1 MIKFRQKKYFPIGI
15 SIGII
20 GMLIFVFGLN
30 KYREFN
36 IVFTPTFPVSAEE
49 SSIHLSKIAS
59 EDIPSVHNY
68 CLKET
73 EFSTKEDEI
82 FCLREPYIIGKRGI
96 EIDLSS
102 NKTFL
107 YDEDNLVAVLPL
119 LYQSPPNVWHQSPTG
134 LYKIRTREK
143 LHWSTVGLVW
153 MPYSMQYYED
163 FFLHGIPYY
172 SDGRKLTSTVS
183 GGCLRFADEIAK
195 KIYDFVKIGDP
206 ILVYASVDNFIAKE
220 GMSFPLDKENSYIF
234 ERFSNPSR
242 YFRRFSGDRNN
253 LYSDYYNHTGVDIK
267 LKPQTKNKNVYAVQ
281 DGVVEKIFLTNKDDY
296 GMGNTIILK
305 HQQEEGYIYSLYA
318 HLDTM
323 EENIQEG
330 ETVKKGDI
338 LGTIGSSGFG
348 CQNYWRIGK
357 NGCQS
362 QDPINELLHFEIKTA
377 PVLENP
383 KGGKICYDKSQA
395 GNYCYGY
402 APHPLLRLGYI
413 DPVDFLLTSNS
424 VKEKNQEN

>member
-1 MIKFRQKKYFPIGI
+1 MIKFRKKRHFPVSMSVGL
-15 SIGII
+15 G
-20 GMLIFVFGLN
+20 GMLIFVLGLTS
-30 KYREFN
+30 YREFN
-36 IVFTPTFPVSAEE
+36 IVFAPPFSASAEG
-49 SSIHLSKIAS
+49 SNLHLSKIVS

-68 CLKET
+68 CLVKT
-73 EFSTKEDEI
+73 EFSAEEDEN
-82 FCLREPYIIGKRGI
+82 FCLREPYLVVNRGV
-96 EIDLSS
+96 EIDLAT

-107 YDEDNLVAVLPL
+107 YDEGNLIAVLPL

-172 SDGRKLTSTVS
+172 PDGRKLTSTVS
-183 GGCLRFADEIAK
+183 GGCLRFADEVAK

-206 ILVYASVDNFIAKE
+206 ILVYASVDNLVTKE

-234 ERFSNPSR
+234 ERFSNPLR

-253 LYSDYYNHTGVDIK
+253 LYLDYYNHTGVDFK
-267 LKPQTKNKNVYAVQ
+267 LKPRAKDKNVYAVK
-281 DGVVEKIFLTNKDDY
+281 DGIVEKIIPTNKDDY

-305 HQQEEGYIYSLYA
+305 HQLLGESIYSLYA
-318 HLDTM
+318 HLN
-323 EENIQEG
+323 NIKDSLKEG
-330 ETVKKGDI
+330 ELVKEGDI
-338 LGTIGSSGFG
+338 LGIIGSSGFG

-383 KGGKICYDKSQA
+383 KGGKICYNKFQA
-395 GNYCYGY
+395 GDYCYGY
-402 APHPLLRLGYI
+402 APHPLLRFGYI
-413 DPVDFLLTSNS
+413 DPVDFLLETKN
-424 VKEKNQEN
+424 VKENNQKN